1 MGQKRMSLVAGVV
14 RTVRPHQWV
23 KNVFVLAPVV
33 FAKEAFD
40 PAVLIRAAGAFSVFC
55 LLTGAVYTINDLAD
69 VEADRTHPVKR
80 HRPIAC
86 GAVPLGIARAMAA
99 ALIAVAL
106 GFATLISFGFAGV
119 VAGYFL
125 LNLAYS
131 FRLKHL
137 AYVDVVCIATGFVLR
152 VWGGGVATEI
162 QVSKYLLLCTALL
175 ALFLGFGKRRH
186 ELSADGPRA
195 GRQRAALESYG
206 RRGLDTAMAVT
217 AVTTL
222 VTYVV
227 YTLDPR
233 TRAFFKSDWLWASA
247 LFVLLGELRF
257 LFLVR
262 NRPKAESPTQE
273 MLKDG
278 PFVAIVAGWIMLV
291 LWVVYNLH
299 PA

>member
-1 MGQKRMSLVAGVV
+1 MGQEHRSLVAGIV

-40 PAVLIRAAGAFSVFC
+40 PEILIRAAGAFSVFC

-69 VEADRTHPVKR
+69 VDADRSHSVKR
-80 HRPIAC
+80 DRPIAS
-86 GAVPLGIARAMAA
+86 GAVPLGVARVLAG
-99 ALIAVAL
+99 ALIVVAM
-106 GFATLISFGFAGV
+106 GFAALISFGFAGV

-131 FRLKHL
+131 FRLKHV

-186 ELSADGPRA
+186 ELTANGSRA

-206 RRGLDTAMAVT
+206 RRGLDTAMAIT
-217 AVTTL
+217 AATTL
-222 VTYVV
+222 AIYIV

-233 TRAFFKSDWLWASA
+233 TRAFFKSDWLWPSA

-278 PFVAIVAGWIMLV
+278 PFVAIVLGWVMLV
-291 LWVVYNLH
+291 IWVVYQLH